1 MNLFID
7 TTQKT
12 CNLCLFEKTK
22 IYDKFS
28 IETNNNLTDIVVEL
42 IEKLLKKNKIKRS
55 DIKVIYLTVGPGS
68 FTGVRVGTLIA
79 KA

>member
-1 MNLFID
+1 
-7 TTQKT
+7 
-12 CNLCLFEKTK
+12 LFEKTK

-42 IEKLLKKNKIKRS
+42 IEKLLKKNKIRKS
-55 DIKVIYLTVGPGS
+55 DIKAIYLTLGPGS